1 MATLS
6 NNDIAKAIYLSFK
19 DKKEGDLKNLTD
31 NVIKFLIKKR
41 LFLKSKDILDKLEKI
56 INKDKGILKVR
67 ISSVTKLTDKIKNEL
82 KTEFIR
88 KYKVKEIVL
97 VEKIDNSLL
106 GGIKIEV
113 NDEVIDLTI
122 FNKLKKL
129 QEYLTR

>member
-6 NNDIAKAIYLSFK
+6 NNDIAKAIYLSL
-19 DKKEGDLKNLTD
+19 KETKESELKHLAD
-31 NVIKFLIKKR
+31 NVIKFLIKKK
-41 LFLKSKDILDKLEKI
+41 LFLKAKDILDKLEKI
-56 INKDKGILKVR
+56 INKEEGVLPVR

-82 KTEFIR
+82 KVILIK
-88 KYKVKEIVL
+88 KYKVKEIIL
-97 VEKIDNSLL
+97 TEKIDEKVL